1 MHALLL
7 LHRLRFVQYFC
18 LTVMQSSAGQLPDTK
33 TRPYCEPLSGPCEA
47 YVLEALIDPNA
58 KQW

>member
-1 MHALLL
+1 
-7 LHRLRFVQYFC
+7 
-18 LTVMQSSAGQLPDTK
+18 MQSSAGQLPDTK
-33 TRPYCEPLSGPCEA
+33 TRPDCEPLSGPCEA